1 MHCALA
7 LGLLLIGLL
16 VGTLIESRKKNE
28 HLSSVIRALPYSLQ
42 APALHGGGVGITS
55 YGGQFVLSCGDL
67 PDPWISTHHKHA
79 VISLHFRAKPWLLRS
94 PPRQLAVSLVYRN
107 LDPITGPDP

>member
-1 MHCALA
+1 MGLDWTLA
-7 LGLLLIGLL
+7 PAGHDGYLTLPAGAAPKVARCRFAQLRPSAIVKRLAWQTCIGLGLLLIGLL

-28 HLSSVIRALPYSLQ
+28 HLSSVIRWLPYSLQ

-67 PDPWISTHHKHA
+67 PDP
-79 VISLHFRAKPWLLRS
+79 
-94 PPRQLAVSLVYRN
+94 
-107 LDPITGPDP
+107 